1 MEVELATSPIYFMI
15 EKFIFRKSTTVDNGV
30 EQYCLEHEIEA
41 YRIKN
46 NIEDCIQYKKNIR
59 KQTDDKH
66 YYHSIDKLTFVYSAD
81 YLDSYVLSKSVMKKG
96 AVTIDRHGKYFNV
109 QIHNEYIPINENLE
123 SFIKDVFKYLVYYK
137 NLFILPLKKITYNQK
152 TGVVNVCINPEN
164 DVKTEEEFFDRIY
177 SMRKL
182 KCIELCFDMHINIR
196 KYFDKDVFNY
206 YKGTLYSNADYRVY
220 GSKNIKKSMLCIY
233 DKAKQLQDEKNTK
246 ITCTLERFELRLFTS
261 SFVIMK
267 NSNENGLLNCT
278 YYELVKKM
286 TPYIR
291 KYLRKLNIDFNRFLN
306 VLPDI
311 QIQLRKILENL

>member
-1 MEVELATSPIYFMI
+1 MI
-15 EKFIFRKSTTVDNGV
+15 KKFTFRKSTSFDLSVNL
-30 EQYCLEHEIEA
+30 YRYEHEIEA
-41 YRIKN
+41 YRIEPENGKDVK
-46 NIEDCIQYKKNIR
+46 ERLKYKKAIKR
-59 KQTDDKH
+59 QTSNEH
-66 YYHSIDKLTFVYSAD
+66 YYHGIDKLSYVYSND
-81 YLDSYVLSKSVMKKG
+81 YINTVTLRKSVLKNG
-96 AVTIDRHGKYFNV
+96 PITINQHGQFATIN
-109 QIHNEYIPINENLE
+109 IHKEYIPIDVNIEKFVE
-123 SFIKDVFKYLVYYK
+123 SIFKYLVYYK
-137 NLFILPLKKITYNQK
+137 NIFILPRKRITLDHQ
-152 TGVVNVCINPEN
+152 TGSVKVEARPEN
-164 DVKTEEEFFDRIY
+164 DVETEEEFFKRIY
-177 SMRKL
+177 SLRKL